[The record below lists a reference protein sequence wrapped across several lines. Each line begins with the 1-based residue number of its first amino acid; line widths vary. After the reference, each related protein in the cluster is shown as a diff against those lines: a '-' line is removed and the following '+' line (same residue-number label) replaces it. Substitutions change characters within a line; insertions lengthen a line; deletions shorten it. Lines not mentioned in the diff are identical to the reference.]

1 MDHAAQYATARSASF
16 SALMKE
22 LETEGLVKQ
31 WPARVVALEG
41 GAAAVP
47 VEGDAVRYVGADGMG
62 GIAAALARGLD
73 VRQDVWVPPNGGITY
88 ESDGMWRLRLPSGA
102 GDDCRFDAVVIAHNG
117 KCAERLTSSV
127 PARDVHSLL
136 RTRFAAS
143 LPGGGREGGGVFTL
157 NSVYSLAFEAPAGV
171 MPSDFDAAEVR
182 GGPLRWLANNAAKYA
197 PADGGGEVWTAMST
211 GAFGKAHKVPQEQLA
226 GTEAEAEVTAKLLRA
241 VEAAVGLEPEALKPL
256 RTRLQ
261 LWGAAL
267 PLCRWDDPYVWD
279 AEHRIGIAGDWCAA
293 SAEHAATVEG
303 AFLSGEALANHL
315 AATPAQPAGLSL
327 GADGGRFVPIEGAF
341 GGAPGQ
347 PSWVQPAEAGG
358 GRGGGRGGGGRGG
371 GGGGG
376 KRYFAQRLFVHNLPY
391 EWGEARLVDEIEAC
405 AGRRSVSAAQVLT
418 SADGLSRGMAKVRM
432 ETAEAASEAV
442 RSLDGKTLGGRA
454 LRVSLEERRDGGGGG
469 VGRGG
474 GRGRGNGGGRAG
486 RRGGRA

>member
-1 MDHAAQYATARSASF
+1 MHLMPLAPALTQSTPQRTAVIGGGIAGLACARRLQQLGHEAVCFDTGKHAPGGRCSSRTWPGGATVDHAAQYATARSASF

-182 GGPLRWLANNAAKYA
+182 GGPLRWLANNAAKYG
-197 PADGGGEVWTAMST
+197 PADGGGEVWTALST

-267 PLCRWDDPYVWD
+267 PLCRWDDPYVWGAPPPPPPPPRRCHAAATAATAAATAATAAATAAAAD
-279 AEHRIGIAGDWCAA
+279 DPGAGASPRGLTSPPRPCWWQTRSTA
-293 SAEHAATVEG
+293 SASQATGAPPPPSTRPLSRAPSLEALPPSPEPSPG
-303 AFLSGEALANHL
+303 AFSE
-315 AATPAQPAGLSL
+315 
-327 GADGGRFVPIEGAF
+327 
-341 GGAPGQ
+341 
-347 PSWVQPAEAGG
+347 
-358 GRGGGRGGGGRGG
+358 
-371 GGGGG
+371 
-376 KRYFAQRLFVHNLPY
+376 LF
-391 EWGEARLVDEIEAC
+391 
-405 AGRRSVSAAQVLT
+405 
-418 SADGLSRGMAKVRM
+418 
-432 ETAEAASEAV
+432 
-442 RSLDGKTLGGRA
+442 
-454 LRVSLEERRDGGGGG
+454 
-469 VGRGG
+469 
-474 GRGRGNGGGRAG
+474 
-486 RRGGRA
+486 